1 MLVKRLVDHAQR
13 QGTSK
18 PFHRERELH
27 WQLEIGTAGRP
38 PLLTRVTDPAATR
51 PGRGVVRQVPAVVR
65 TGNLDANLGADD
77 VQYVLGWA
85 DEKTKPE
92 RAASCH
98 AAFVDLVTRWAADPA
113 AQDDTLAQAVATFY
127 QQDGPHRVAEPE
139 GWRSKQGV
147 LLVVDGVPATEAPS
161 VVPFWSTEVARRK
174 ARGGATGLCLS
185 CGTVAPLANTVPGT
199 VPKKLVPGAAND
211 AALVS
216 VNKRVFGYQLTK
228 GLTHTPLCMVC
239 ADSMTT
245 GLVAVLSSDHTSSY
259 ARQDSKLAWWY
270 SGPPE
275 TDWMAQL
282 ERPDPS
288 AVSRLLTSPHEG
300 KAVANGGKDLTRFHA
315 LTVSGNNARIMVRD
329 WVEMPLPEL
338 ERNIRSWFEDIEIVR
353 SPGDDR
359 PLGLWTLVLATGR
372 WQPQLK
378 AYAEMG
384 SKSSRRSERLH
395 RQLVATALRNASPPP
410 ELRHQLLARI
420 TNDGRVDAYR
430 AALLRLSLV
439 RQYGKDHVMPGL
451 DETNTDPAY
460 VCGRFVAVLGAIQ
473 NAALG
478 DVNRTFI
485 DRYFGGAMFSP
496 RVAYAVGVRDVQ
508 PWLRKLRID
517 ATKRAAF
524 IALDQKLVE
533 LHDLLKGGE
542 QLPVRFT
549 TEQQCSFGIGYYH
562 QRAKDKHEAVQ
573 AIARKKSKESAD
585 LTAADTGPD
594 LA

>member
-27 WQLEIGTAGRP
+27 WQLEISTAGRP

-51 PGRGVVRQVPAVVR
+51 PGRGVSRQVPAVVR
-65 TGNLDANLGADD
+65 TVGISPNLAADD
-77 VQYVLGWA
+77 IQYVLGWA

-113 AQDDTLAQAVATFY
+113 AQDDTLARAVAAFY
-127 QQDGPHRVAEPE
+127 QQNGPHRVAEPE
-139 GWRSKQGV
+139 GWTSKQGV

-174 ARGGATGLCLS
+174 AGGAATGLCLS
-185 CGTVAPLANTVPGT
+185 CGTVAPLVDTVPGK
-199 VPKKLVPGAAND
+199 VPKKLVPGASND

-216 VNKRVFGYQLTK
+216 VNERVFGYQLTT

-282 ERPDPS
+282 EQPDPS

-315 LTVSGNNARIMVRD
+315 LTVSGNIARIMVRD

-353 SPGDDR
+353 ARGHDR
-359 PLGLWTLVLATGR
+359 PLRLWTLVLATGR
-372 WQPQLK
+372 WQPKLK

-384 SKSSRRSERLH
+384 SKSSRRPERLH
-395 RQLVATALRNASPPP
+395 RQLVATALRNTPPPP

-460 VCGRFVAVLGAIQ
+460 LCGRIFTLLQRIQ
-473 NAALG
+473 RTALG
-478 DVNRTFI
+478 DVNTSFA
-485 DRYFGGAMFSP
+485 DRHFAGALSKP
-496 RVAYAVGVRDVQ
+496 DQAVTTGMREAQ
-508 PWLRKLRID
+508 PWLKKLWRD
-517 ATKRAAF
+517 KTKRGLSVRLDRELARMTTLLEAA
-524 IALDQKLVE
+524 AL
-533 LHDLLKGGE
+533 
-542 QLPVRFT
+542 PARFT
-549 TEQQCSFGIGYYH
+549 TAQQSCFVLGYYH
-562 QRAKDKHEAVQ
+562 QKARYDEEMLAALEKKNKEA
-573 AIARKKSKESAD
+573 EG
-585 LTAADTGPD
+585 GPD
-594 LA
+594 AEPDTP